1 MNPDDFI
8 KAVLGFGTGLG
19 AAAFGYQRYA
29 VAQSKKDLLIAGD
42 DASIAQMISIKAS
55 IEASKIEAAEFRAQL
70 AIFDRKLHQQQRT
83 ITRMEMLLRQ
93 FSGLVREH
101 GIAVPEYMQK
111 ELEELIESDVDR
123 TSPPSAEP
131 RAFP

>member
-1 MNPDDFI
+1 MNPDDLI
-8 KAVLGFGTGLG
+8 KAILAFGTGLG

-29 VAQSKKDLLIAGD
+29 INQSKKDVLIASD
-42 DASIAQMISIKAS
+42 DASIAQMLSIRAS
-55 IEASKIEAAEFRAQL
+55 IEACKIESAEFRAQL

-101 GIAVPEYMQK
+101 GIDVPGYMQK
-111 ELEELIESDVDR
+111 ELEELIESDIDR
-123 TSPPSAEP
+123 SSPPSAES